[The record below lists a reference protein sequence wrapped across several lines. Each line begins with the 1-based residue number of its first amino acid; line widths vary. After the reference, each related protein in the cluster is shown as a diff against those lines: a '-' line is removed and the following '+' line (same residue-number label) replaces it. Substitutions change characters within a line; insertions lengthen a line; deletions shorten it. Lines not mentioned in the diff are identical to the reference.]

1 MDALPKN
8 WRDCSVEDSIE
19 RCSGNYDEN
28 WFVCLFFDGVML
40 KAIKIFQSEQTAKG
54 HEILQLKSE
63 LRQIKDNLDR
73 REKDLT
79 KFRTENDDK
88 DLIIKQ
94 LQGET
99 HKLNSKLKET
109 ELDSLKIKEQSNHEI
124 ERLKTELKE
133 LREELSDVSLSNYEG
148 IEAGR
153 SLRGIYDV
161 CKTANEY
168 HWTSNDSSLE
178 DAEVQR
184 LNGELPDPPCMDP
197 YHTNAEI
204 ERLKS
209 EIDNKKKEFDKERR
223 KWSEEKE
230 KVLRYQKQLQLNYV
244 QMFRKSRA
252 LEAEVESL
260 TLELDL
266 GNKHK
271 SNVEK
276 LGKTIEL

>member
-1 MDALPKN
+1 MFSFYISPYQLYLTKRLID
-8 WRDCSVEDSIE
+8 
-19 RCSGNYDEN
+19 
-28 WFVCLFFDGVML
+28 FFL
-40 KAIKIFQSEQTAKG
+40 QSDHTAKG
-54 HEILQLKSE
+54 HEILQLKNE
-63 LRQIKDNLDR
+63 LRQVRENYER
-73 REKDLT
+73 REKEFT
-79 KFRTENDDK
+79 KLRSESDDRE
-88 DLIIKQ
+88 LLVQQ
-94 LQGET
+94 LHAEV
-99 HKLNSKLKET
+99 HKLSVRVKESDM
-109 ELDSLKIKEQSNHEI
+109 ELLQTKEQSNREI

-133 LREELSDVSLSNYEG
+133 LREELSDISLSNYEG

-197 YHTNAEI
+197 CHNNAEI
-204 ERLKS
+204 ERLK
-209 EIDNKKKEFDKERR
+209 IDMENKKRDFEVERR

-244 QMFRKSRA
+244 QMFRRSRG

-266 GNKHK
+266 SSKHK
-271 SNVEK
+271 KNVEK
-276 LGKTIEL
+276 LNKTIEL